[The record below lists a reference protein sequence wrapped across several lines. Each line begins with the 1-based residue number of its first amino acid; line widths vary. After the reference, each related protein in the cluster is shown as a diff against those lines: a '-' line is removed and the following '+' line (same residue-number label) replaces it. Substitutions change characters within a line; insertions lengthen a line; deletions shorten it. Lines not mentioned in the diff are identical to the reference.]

1 METILPVIDMA
12 DKTGTQT
19 VTVTGHEL
27 VILNRSA
34 NSMTLEVS
42 SLSGKS
48 ITIPLGHTLSEKY
61 LKFTSFVITATDPA
75 DEWSYLV
82 RG

>member
-1 METILPVIDMA
+1 MEVVLPVIEMGN
-12 DKTGTQT
+12 KTGTET

-27 VILNRSA
+27 AILNRSA
-34 NSMTLEVS
+34 ENLVLTVS
-42 SLSGKS
+42 SLSGQS

-61 LKFTSFVITATDPA
+61 LRFTSFTITAVNDTDA
-75 DEWSYLV
+75 WSYLV